1 MLNIG
6 HHFLRYAL
14 AIVIGPIVTGILWM
28 GFNLPFFISVFAGV
42 IGFGLTA
49 MITKAYQK
57 RTIRKQ
63 FNLTKSEYKLID
75 EQLEEAVETTRT
87 LSSLFTKV
95 RSIKGFR
102 QLYDMNKTSKRI
114 INIVKNNPQKFYQAE
129 TFFYAHLPSVSE
141 LAEKY
146 VMLSR
151 EKMKDHDVQVA
162 LRQTQ
167 HALTEYSNI
176 LEEDLREVLAD
187 DIQSLKME
195 LDFAQIT
202 AKRFKERVQGETNSN
217 NDMETPLPSNPEID
231 EFEAALQQPAKEVV
245 KPVSLQK
252 KAEDVP
258 FKEPE
263 MVPLKKEAPRT
274 RMERRHFNN

>member
-6 HHFLRYAL
+6 HHFLRYVL

-28 GFNLPFFISVFAGV
+28 GFGLPFFISVFAGV

-49 MITKAYQK
+49 IITKAVQK
-57 RTIRKQ
+57 RSIRKQ

-102 QLYDMNKTSKRI
+102 QLYDMNKTAKRI

-129 TFFYAHLPSVSE
+129 TFFYAHLPSVGE

-146 VMLSR
+146 VTLSR
-151 EKMKDHDVQVA
+151 EKIKDRDVQVA

-167 HALTEYSNI
+167 QALTEYSKI
-176 LEEDLREVLAD
+176 LEEDLRDVLAD

-195 LDFAQIT
+195 LDFAQMT
-202 AKRFKERVQGETNSN
+202 AKRFKERVQTEAELKATIEKEMQRDS
-217 NDMETPLPSNPEID
+217 EVD
-231 EFEAALQQPAKEVV
+231 EFEAALQQPAKT
-245 KPVSLQK
+245 VSLEKEVETAQ
-252 KAEDVP
+252 DVP

-263 MVPLKKEAPRT
+263 LVPLKKETPLT

>member
-6 HHFLRYAL
+6 HHFLRFAF

-28 GFNLPFFISVFAGV
+28 GFNFPFVISVFAGV
-42 IGFGLTA
+42 IGFGLTV

-57 RTIRKQ
+57 GTIRKQ
-63 FNLTKSEYKLID
+63 FNLTKSEYNLID

-129 TFFYAHLPSVSE
+129 TFFYAHLPSVGE

-151 EKMKDHDVQVA
+151 EKMKDHDIQVA

-176 LEEDLREVLAD
+176 LEDDLREVLAD

-202 AKRFKERVQGETNSN
+202 AKRFKERVQGETNIN
-217 NDMETPLPSNPEID
+217 NDMEKPLPSDPEID

-245 KPVSLQK
+245 QPGSLQK

-263 MVPLKKEAPRT
+263 MVPLKKDAPRT

>member
-28 GFNLPFFISVFAGV
+28 GFSLPFFISVFAGV
-42 IGFGLTA
+42 VGFGLTTII
-49 MITKAYQK
+49 MKAAQK
-57 RTIRKQ
+57 RSIRKQ
-63 FNLTKSEYKLID
+63 FNLTKSEYILID

-102 QLYDMNKTSKRI
+102 QLYDMNKTAKRI

-129 TFFYAHLPSVSE
+129 TFFYAHLPSVGE

-146 VMLSR
+146 VTLSR
-151 EKMKDHDVQVA
+151 EKIKDHDVQIA

-167 HALTEYSNI
+167 HALTEYSKI

-195 LDFAQIT
+195 LDFAQMT
-202 AKRFKERVQGETNSN
+202 AKRFKERVQTEAELKASVEDDMSRNS
-217 NDMETPLPSNPEID
+217 DMD
-231 EFEAALQQPAKEVV
+231 EFEAALQKPAKT
-245 KPVSLQK
+245 VSLEK
-252 KAEDVP
+252 KAETVQDVP

-263 MVPLKKEAPRT
+263 LVSVKKETPRT